1 MGDQTQQ
8 QLANHLEQVRH
19 ELKGL
24 ELEHFD
30 EQDAWQLG
38 TWLRDAALERGYPIV
53 IDIRQGDA
61 PLFSVMLPGATVA
74 NFDWARRKRNLCLL
88 IGQSSWELSL
98 EKRLGTD
105 FVELMGLSQRDY
117 TPHGGCVPIRV
128 AGVVGIV
135 ATVTISGLPQQQD
148 HEFAVEG
155 LSALRQI
162 HEG

>member
-1 MGDQTQQ
+1 MGEQTQQ
-8 QLANHLEQVRH
+8 DLANYLEKVRH
-19 ELKGL
+19 QLKSL
-24 ELEHFD
+24 ELERFD

-38 TWLRDAALERGYPIV
+38 TWLRDRALERGYPIV

-61 PLFSVMLPGATVA
+61 PLFSVTLPGATAA

-98 EKRLGTD
+98 EKKLGTD
-105 FVELMGLSQRDY
+105 FVELMGLDQRDY

-128 AGVVGIV
+128 SGVAGIV

-155 LSALRQI
+155 IRWLSAN
-162 HEG
+162 H